1 MQRIKSLW
9 VYNQDGLV
17 VILTVMFLLTLG
29 AYNVFIQDDA
39 FISFRYAE
47 NFAQGNGLVWN
58 AGDAKPVEGYTNF
71 LWTLL
76 ISAPIALDL
85 NPVLWSMIF
94 GLIFGS
100 GTLFFTYRVSFKIT
114 HSHYASLLSIVLL
127 GTNYTFSS
135 YLTGGL
141 ETQLQAFLVTV
152 SVYVSLCFFN
162 RSPNE
167 PDKWISYPV
176 LSVLFSLAVMTR
188 LDSILICGILFLAVG
203 YSLYCNQEESN
214 KKLRKLTM
222 LAAPGMLI
230 VGTWLLLKCLYYG
243 DILPNTFYVKATG
256 SLSLLRG
263 LIYTSAFF
271 ISYGLF
277 PFLIL
282 GVLWFSRIR
291 AERNLIIILSA
302 TILVWILYVIKV
314 SGDFMEFRFFVPIA
328 PLLYILIAI
337 VIFTM
342 SGWRKKAVSVVFL
355 LVLSLRHGIFF
366 RGVNNIESIRQ
377 LNAHIVDKQQDWQ
390 TVGRVLGDMFF
401 DSNTPVVISTTAA
414 GAIPYYSKL
423 PTIDM
428 LGLNDKWIAKNGIMI
443 GSRPGHTR
451 YTTIQYLIDS
461 KVDLVLG
468 HPNVREILSPA
479 TSDPKSFFWGQ
490 ADISVLPS
498 TMKVIQIPLNANF
511 RVDVLYISKN
521 NAVDKAIQKFGLV
534 TKDIFVTK

>member
-9 VYNQDGLV
+9 VYNQDGV
-17 VILTVMFLLTLG
+17 VLILTTIFLLTLG
-29 AYNVFIQDDA
+29 AYNAFIQDDA

-47 NFAQGNGLVWN
+47 NFAQGNGLIWN
-58 AGDAKPVEGYTNF
+58 AGDTKPVEGYTNF
-71 LWTLL
+71 LWILL
-76 ISAPIALDL
+76 MSVPIALDL
-85 NPVLWSMIF
+85 SPVLWSMIF
-94 GLIFGS
+94 GFIFGS
-100 GTLFFTYRVSFKIT
+100 GTLYFTYRVSFKIT

-141 ETQLQAFLVTV
+141 ETQLQAFLVVV
-152 SVYVSLCFFN
+152 SVYVSLRLFS

-167 PDKWISYPV
+167 PDNWILYPV
-176 LSVLFSLAVMTR
+176 LSVLFSLAAMTR
-188 LDSILICGILFLAVG
+188 LDSILICGILLLAVS
-203 YSLYCNQEESN
+203 YSIYNNQEESN
-214 KKLRKLTM
+214 KKLRKLK
-222 LAAPGMLI
+222 LLVVPGMLI
-230 VGTWLLLKCLYYG
+230 VGTWLLFKCLYYG
-243 DILPNTFYVKATG
+243 DILPNTYYVKATG

-263 LIYTSAFF
+263 LIYTSVFF
-271 ISYGLF
+271 VSYGLF

-282 GVLWFSRIR
+282 GMLYFSRIR

-328 PLLYILIAI
+328 PLLYILISI
-337 VIFTM
+337 VIFAM
-342 SGWRKKAVSVVFL
+342 SGWMRKAVSIFFL
-355 LVLSLRHGIFF
+355 LVLSPHHGIFF
-366 RGVNNIESIRQ
+366 EGVYNIESIRQ
-377 LNAHIVDKQQDWQ
+377 LNAHIVDKQEDWQ

-401 DSNTPVVISTTAA
+401 DSSTPVVISTTAA

-428 LGLNDKWIAKNGIMI
+428 LGLNDKWIAKNGMII

-468 HPNVREILSPA
+468 HPKVRQILSPA
-479 TSDPKSFFWGQ
+479 TLDPKSFFWGE
-490 ADISVLPS
+490 ADISILPNM
-498 TMKVIQIPLNANF
+498 TKVIQIPLNSSF

-521 NAVDKAIQKFGLV
+521 NAVDKAIQQFGLV
-534 TKDIFVTK
+534 TNDVFTKK